1 MRILFLMSS
10 VPDTTSKI
18 NFTDNNTK
26 FDESGIQYVIN
37 PHDEFGLTKA
47 MQIKE
52 KTGAELVVLN
62 VGTAKT
68 EPVIRKVLAIGADKA
83 VRIDADPLDSYF
95 TAVQI
100 AHYIN
105 NHDEFD
111 LIIAGKESL
120 DYNGGMVHGLVAGMT
135 GKHFINAVIGLEL
148 KDNNAVEVA
157 REIDGGKEFIETSL
171 PLIIGGQ
178 KGLVKEE
185 ELRIPN
191 MRGIMMARKKPLEV
205 LPAVEAAVKT
215 KIDKFEKPAPK
226 GAIKLVDKDNLDQ
239 LIDLLHNEA
248 KVI

>member
-1 MRILFLMSS
+1 MKILFLMSS

-18 NFTDNNTK
+18 NFKDDNTK
-26 FDESGIQYVIN
+26 FDDSGIQFVIN

-47 MQIKE
+47 MQLKE
-52 KTGAELVVLN
+52 KFGGEIVVLN
-62 VGTAKT
+62 VGSAKT

-83 VRIDADPLDSYF
+83 VRIDVEPADSYF
-95 TAVQI
+95 TAMQI

-105 NHDEFD
+105 NHDDFD
-111 LIIAGKESL
+111 LIVAGKESL
-120 DYNGGMVHGLVAGMT
+120 DYNGGMVHGLVAGLT
-135 GKHFINAVIGLEL
+135 QTKFINAVIGLEV
-148 KDNNAVEVA
+148 KEGNKVEVA
-157 REIDGGKEFIETSL
+157 REIDGGKEIIETTL

-205 LPAVEAAVKT
+205 LPAVEAPIET
-215 KIDKFEKPAPK
+215 KIDKFEKPVAK
-226 GAIKLVDKDNLDQ
+226 GSIKLVDKDNLDE
-239 LIDLLHNEA
+239 LINLLHNEA

>member
-18 NFTDNNTK
+18 NFTDNDTK

-83 VRIDADPLDSYF
+83 VRIDADPLDSYY

>member
-1 MRILFLMSS
+1 MKMLFLMSS

-18 NFTDNNTK
+18 NFTDDNTK
-26 FDESGIQYVIN
+26 FDETGIQYVIN

-52 KTGAELVVLN
+52 KVGGELVVLN

-68 EPVIRKVLAIGADKA
+68 EPVIRKVLAIGADRA
-83 VRIDADPLDSYF
+83 VRIDAEPLDSYF

-100 AHYIN
+100 ADYIKKN
-105 NHDEFD
+105 NDFD

-120 DYNGGMVHGLVAGMT
+120 DYNGGMVHGLVAAMT
-135 GKHFINAVIGLEL
+135 GLKFVNAVIGLEL
-148 KDNNAVEVA
+148 KDDNKVAVA
-157 REIDGGKEFIETSL
+157 REIDGGKEVIETEL
-171 PLIIGGQ
+171 PLVIGGQ

-205 LPAVEAAVKT
+205 IPPVPAEVKT
-215 KIDKFEKPAPK
+215 KIDQFEKPAPK
-226 GAIKLVDKDNLDQ
+226 GSIKLVDKDNLDE

>member
-1 MRILFLMSS
+1 MKILFLMSS

-18 NFTDNNTK
+18 NFTDNNTR
-26 FDESGIQYVIN
+26 FDETGIQYVIN

-52 KTGAELVVLN
+52 KHGGEIVVLN
-62 VGTAKT
+62 VGVAKT

-83 VRIDADPLDSYF
+83 VRIDADPKDSYF

-100 AHYIN
+100 ADYIKKN
-105 NHDEFD
+105 NDFD

-120 DYNGGMVHGLVAGMT
+120 DYNGGMVHGLVAAMT
-135 GKHFINAVIGLEL
+135 GIKFINAVIGLEL
-148 KDNNAVEVA
+148 KDGKTVEVA
-157 REIDGGKEFIETSL
+157 REIDGGKEIIETSL

-205 LPAVEAAVKT
+205 LPAVESPVKT
-215 KIDKFEKPAPK
+215 KIDKFEKPAAK
-226 GAIKLVDKDNLDQ
+226 GSIKLVDKDNLDE
-239 LIDLLHNEA
+239 LIDLLHNDA

>member
-1 MRILFLMSS
+1 MKILFLMSS

-18 NFTDNNTK
+18 NFTDNDTK
-26 FDESGIQYVIN
+26 FDENGIQFVIN

-47 MQIKE
+47 MQLKE
-52 KTGAELVVLN
+52 KLGGEVVVLN

-68 EPVIRKVLAIGADKA
+68 EPVIRKVLAIGADRA
-83 VRIDADPLDSYF
+83 VRIDTDPQDSYY

-100 AHYIN
+100 ADYIKKN
-105 NHDEFD
+105 NDFD

-120 DYNGGMVHGLVAGMT
+120 DYNGGMVHGLVAAMT
-135 GKHFINAVIGLEL
+135 GLKFINAVIGLEV
-148 KDNNAVEVA
+148 KDGNTVEVA
-157 REIDGGKEFIETSL
+157 REIDGGKEFIQTTL
-171 PLIIGGQ
+171 PLVIGGQ

-205 LPAVEAAVKT
+205 LPAVEAPVKT

-226 GAIKLVDKDNLDQ
+226 GAIKLVDKDNLDE

>member
-1 MRILFLMSS
+1 MKILLMLSV

-18 NFTDNNTK
+18 NFTADQTE
-26 FDESGIQYVIN
+26 FDKTGIQFVIN

-52 KTGAELVVLN
+52 KTGAELHVVH
-62 VGTAKT
+62 VGPQMN
-68 EPVIRKVLAIGADKA
+68 ESVIRKTLAIGADKA
-83 VRIDADPLDSYF
+83 FRIDVEPKDSFFAAYQL
-95 TAVQI
+95 A
-100 AHYIN
+100 
-105 NHDEFD
+105 EFLKDKDYD
-111 LIIAGKESL
+111 LIIAGKESI
-120 DYNGGMVHGLVAGMT
+120 DYNGGMVHGIVSALT
-135 GKHFINAVIGLEL
+135 GIKFVNAVTGLNIEGD
-148 KDNNAVEVA
+148 KVTVE
-157 REIDGGKEFIETSL
+157 REIEGGKETLETSL

-205 LPAVEAAVKT
+205 LPAVDAPVMTEYV
-215 KIDKFEKPAPK
+215 KFEKPPQKA
-226 GAIKLVDKDNLDQ
+226 AVKLVDKDNLDE

>member
-18 NFTDNNTK
+18 NFTDNDTK

-62 VGTAKT
+62 VGTAKA

-83 VRIDADPLDSYF
+83 VRIDADPLDSYY

-148 KDNNAVEVA
+148 KDGNTVEVA

-205 LPAVEAAVKT
+205 LPAVEAPVKT

-226 GAIKLVDKDNLDQ
+226 GAIKLVDKDNLDE